1 MIVHD
6 EVKGVNI
13 QASGSDIGSYQD
25 GKTFIGELD
34 EPVITVSLL
43 QVTVN
48 SA

>member
-13 QASGSDIGSYQD
+13 QTSGSDIGSHQYR
-25 GKTFIGELD
+25 KTFVRELYK
-34 EPVITVSLL
+34 PVVTVSLL